1 MNNDSASQWQITIQM
16 DGMIQVIRTAV
27 VQLKR
32 ELHREFLVTDEHE
45 VPLDQV
51 ISINGI
57 SFH

>member
-1 MNNDSASQWQITIQM
+1 MKNDSVSQWQITIQM

-32 ELHREFLVTDEHE
+32 ELHRELLVTDDCE
-45 VPLDQV
+45 VPLDHV

>member
-1 MNNDSASQWQITIQM
+1 MKNDSLSQWQITIQM

-32 ELHREFLVTDEHE
+32 ELHRELLVTDDGE
-45 VPLDQV
+45 VPLDHV